1 MINYLDPKPLW
12 KTKLNALI
20 LINIFLNVL
29 KQLRILNNEF
39 DIKST
44 QKHIITIFKFF
55 KNASTLK
62 LLQLIDIIGIELS
75 GKIIKYNVIYLMLSI
90 VYQIRISLSV
100 QITSLARIQSIS
112 NLFENATW
120 LECEVWDLFGIFFNK
135 NDNLRRI
142 LTDYGFIHHPFKKNF
157 PLTGYYELN
166 YSFVN
171 KLIELKKIILV
182 QELRNL
188 LSENSWNF
196 VFQLQTYEDFDLVDD
211 KNIISLDEIIRHFL
225 LSFMWGVSRLFE
237 LPRFYKIFGNTT
249 YYRILTLNFNFF
261 LIIIYIDKQF
271 DLILNEQFSLCQS

>member
-20 LINIFLNVL
+20 LINILLNVL
-29 KQLRILNNEF
+29 KQLRIVNNEF

-44 QKHIITIFKFF
+44 QKHVITIFKFF
-55 KNASTLK
+55 KNASMLK
-62 LLQLIDIIGIELS
+62 LLQLIDIVGIELS

-100 QITSLARIQSIS
+100 QITNLAKLQSIS

-171 KLIELKKIILV
+171 KLIELKKTILV

-188 LSENSWNF
+188 LSENNWNF
-196 VFQLQTYEDFDLVDD
+196 TFQIQLSEDSDLVDD
-211 KNIISLDEIIRHFL
+211 KNILALEEIIRRFL
-225 LSFMWGVSRLFE
+225 LSFVFKINGLFD
-237 LPRFYKIFGNTT
+237 LPIFHKIWWNLT

-271 DLILNEQFSLCQS
+271 DLIANERFSLN